1 MSSTSAA
8 TVIQPNHPI
17 AGNRCI
23 YGCCKKR
30 DVDFLGLG
38 RSSASRNEPREQD
51 IKHFKLMS
59 SWGKNSETGSKKGM
73 ATSDA
78 YYQMGC
84 HMVGCSH
91 RDSKYFNQMKTQVS
105 KVKVGDKCYMYHKNY
120 YYEGVFL
127 TEYEEIDNEFIKNS
141 EELKKVYPTSESKLW
156 IGIEEGKV
164 HMKAQIK
171 WNTKKILSAE
181 LEDILKHPEKRG
193 FPCQGTILRVL

>member
-1 MSSTSAA
+1 MSSTPVGYIPVWRRWGDYGVFPTANP
-8 TVIQPNHPI
+8 QPI
-17 AGNRCI
+17 
-23 YGCCKKR
+23 
-30 DVDFLGLG
+30 
-38 RSSASRNEPREQD
+38 NEPREQD

-59 SWGKNSETGSKKGM
+59 KWGNSPGTGSKIGM

-78 YYQMGC
+78 FYQMGC
-84 HMVGCSH
+84 HMIGCSH
-91 RDSKYFNQMKTQVS
+91 RDTPYYNRMTSHAS

-141 EELKKVYPTSESKLW
+141 EELKKVFTEDLKKTYPDDIWKA
-156 IGIEEGKV
+156 IEAGKV

-171 WNTKKILSAE
+171 WEDKKILSAE
-181 LEDILKHPEKRG
+181 LEDILKHPSKRG